1 MINITYFSYFFLTL
15 IRGNSDLRN
24 PVSRCL
30 SEQETCVEAEMSYA
44 VSRPS
49 VSPFFGWFQQ
59 VLEGVG
65 LGGRATRD
73 EGPQRIEDQF
83 HSRGPRPP

>member
-1 MINITYFSYFFLTL
+1 MYSNI

-44 VSRPS
+44 VSRLS
-49 VSPFFGWFQQ
+49 VSPFFDWFQQ

-65 LGGRATRD
+65 LEGRATRD
-73 EGPQRIEDQF
+73 QAP
-83 HSRGPRPP
+83 